1 MRITVEMIVNQIGAE
16 RTVKEIVSD
25 PPYLEREDMPPALRH
40 PDGLADGCLDVSG
53 SRAGDPPRASRSR
66 FGISHRTGFAP
77 VLVAIVAMA
86 GSGCQSGKASTDT
99 DRPIG
104 NPITISVPLGLPG
117 VPVPSD
123 NPETAEAV
131 GLGRRLFYEKKLS
144 SDNSLSCASC
154 HNPALSFTDRQK
166 HSAGFKGQVGKRN
179 APTVMN
185 AAYLPFQFWDGRAR
199 TLEDQ
204 AATPIANPVEMNEKH
219 DVCVSKL
226 AADPTYEAQFRQVFG
241 PGPVTMG
248 KIEKAIA
255 SFERTLISGD
265 SPFDRYQFGADATA
279 LGPAAIRGLAIFRD
293 PARGNCAACHT
304 IDDHFALFSD
314 GQFHN
319 IGIGVDDE
327 GNPTDLGR
335 YNVTKAESDQGAFIT
350 PTLRNV
356 ALTRPYMHDGS
367 LKTLRDVVDYYAG
380 GGNSNPYLDKR
391 IKPLN
396 LSGEQRD
403 DLVQF
408 LESLTGDTP
417 HDAGPSP
424 NAPRGGTE

>member
-1 MRITVEMIVNQIGAE
+1 M
-16 RTVKEIVSD
+16 
-25 PPYLEREDMPPALRH
+25 LR
-40 PDGLADGCLDVSG
+40 
-53 SRAGDPPRASRSR
+53 
-66 FGISHRTGFAP
+66 ISHRTAFAV
-77 VLVAIVAMA
+77 VLVASGVIA
-86 GSGCQSGKASTDT
+86 GSACHNSNASTKSE
-99 DRPIG
+99 RPIG
-104 NPITISVPLGLPG
+104 TPITIAVPLGLPG

-131 GLGRRLFYEKKLS
+131 SLGRRLFYEKKLS
-144 SDNSLSCASC
+144 LDNSLSCASC

-179 APTVMN
+179 APTIIN
-185 AAYLPFQFWDGRAR
+185 AAYLPFQFWDGHAGS
-199 TLEDQ
+199 LEDQ
-204 AATPIANPVEMNEKH
+204 VASPIANPVEMNEKH

-226 AADPTYEAQFRQVFG
+226 AADPTYKAQFRQVFG
-241 PGPVTMG
+241 PGPVTIG

-255 SFERTLISGD
+255 SFERTLISAE
-265 SPFDRYQFGADATA
+265 SPFDRYQFGGIPAA
-279 LGPAAIRGLAIFRD
+279 LGQAAIQGLAIFRD

-304 IDDHFALFSD
+304 INDHFALFTD
-314 GQFHN
+314 GKFHN
-319 IGIGVDDE
+319 IGIEVDDE
-327 GNPTDLGR
+327 GNLTDLGR
-335 YNVTKAESDQGAFIT
+335 YNETKAESDKGAFMT

-356 ALTRPYMHDGS
+356 ALTAPYMHDGS

-380 GGNSNPYLDKR
+380 GGNSNLYLDKK

-417 HDAGPSP
+417 HDAGPP
-424 NAPRGGTE
+424 PDTP